1 MANESGQSFLD
12 KFAEVSAKV
21 GNQVHL
27 RSLRD
32 GFATIMP
39 IYILAGIAVLIN
51 NVVFP
56 LFLADGSAELAAA
69 QYWGNAIT
77 QGTLSFAAILLC
89 GTIGYCLAN
98 NKRFGNA
105 IACLVVSICCLVIMF
120 PQTVTTTVAN
130 LTYATSSGEVAAGV
144 ETLEAADL
152 AATLNMAEDTTFE
165 TSVSGMISTSNTGAN
180 GLFAAIIVG
189 LVATTVFIK
198 ISSVE
203 KLKINLGEGI
213 PPAVGKS
220 FNVLIPLLLSLSIF
234 GLVAAL
240 LNGIFNTNLMTL
252 ISECVAAP
260 LKGVMNAGP
269 LAVIVIYTVANLLFC
284 LGIHQSTISGVL
296 AESILTVLI
305 VENMAMYQAGQV
317 IPADHYMNM
326 QIVNSFALIGG
337 SGCTF
342 MLLLDT
348 FLFSKNKA
356 SRDIAKLSI
365 LPGLFNIN
373 EPVIYGYPI
382 VYNIPLMVPFVILPD
397 IFIAATYGLTCIGWI
412 APCVVQAPWT
422 TPPVL
427 SALFSTGFDW
437 RAGVWQVIEI
447 AIGMA
452 VWLPFMHISERATAK
467 QMEMQDAA

>member
-1 MANESGQSFLD
+1 MANENGQSFLD

-89 GTIGYCLAN
+89 GVIGYCFAN

-120 PQTVTTTVAN
+120 PQSVTTTVAN

-144 ETLEAADL
+144 ETLESADL
-152 AATLNMAEDTTFE
+152 ATTLNLAADTNFDTAV
-165 TSVSGMISTSNTGAN
+165 TGVISTSNTGAN

-189 LVATTVFIK
+189 LLATTLFIK
-198 ISSVE
+198 VSSIE
-203 KLKINLGEGI
+203 KLKINLGEGV

-220 FNVLIPLLLSLSIF
+220 FNVLIPLLLTLSLF
-234 GLVAAL
+234 GIVAAI
-240 LNGIFNTNLMTL
+240 LNGIWGTNLMEIIATG
-252 ISECVAAP
+252 VAAP

-269 LAVIVIYTVANLLFC
+269 LAVVIIYTVANLLFC

-296 AESILTVLI
+296 AEPILTVLI

-365 LPGLFNIN
+365 LPGIFNIN

-382 VYNIPLMVPFVILPD
+382 VYNIPLMVPFVLLPD
-397 IFIAATYGLTCIGWI
+397 IFIAATYGLTCLGWI
-412 APCVVQAPWT
+412 SPCVVQAPWT

-427 SALFSTGFDW
+427 SALFSTAFDW
-437 RAGVWQVIEI
+437 RAAVWQVIEI
-447 AIGMA
+447 GIGMA
-452 VWLPFMHISERATAK
+452 VWLPFMHISERTAAK

>member
-1 MANESGQSFLD
+1 MANENGQSFLD

-89 GTIGYCLAN
+89 GVIGYCFAN

-120 PQTVTTTVAN
+120 PQSVTTTVAN

-144 ETLEAADL
+144 ETLESADL
-152 AATLNMAEDTTFE
+152 ATTLNLAADTNFDTAV
-165 TSVSGMISTSNTGAN
+165 TGVISTSNTGAN

-189 LVATTVFIK
+189 LLATTLFIK
-198 ISSVE
+198 VSSIE
-203 KLKINLGEGI
+203 KLKINLGEGV

-220 FNVLIPLLLSLSIF
+220 FNVLIPLLLTLSLF
-234 GLVAAL
+234 GIVAAI
-240 LNGIFNTNLMTL
+240 LNGIWGTNLMEIIATG
-252 ISECVAAP
+252 VAAP

-269 LAVIVIYTVANLLFC
+269 LAVVIIYTVANLLFC

-296 AESILTVLI
+296 AEPILTVLI

-365 LPGLFNIN
+365 LPGIFNIN

-382 VYNIPLMVPFVILPD
+382 VYNIPLMVPFVLLPD
-397 IFIAATYGLTCIGWI
+397 IFIAATYGLTCLGWI
-412 APCVVQAPWT
+412 SPCVVQAPWT

-427 SALFSTGFDW
+427 SALFSTAFDW
-437 RAGVWQVIEI
+437 RAAVWQVIEI
-447 AIGMA
+447 GIGMA
-452 VWLPFMHISERATAK
+452 VWLPFMHISERTAAK
-467 QMEMQDAA
+467 QLEMQDAA